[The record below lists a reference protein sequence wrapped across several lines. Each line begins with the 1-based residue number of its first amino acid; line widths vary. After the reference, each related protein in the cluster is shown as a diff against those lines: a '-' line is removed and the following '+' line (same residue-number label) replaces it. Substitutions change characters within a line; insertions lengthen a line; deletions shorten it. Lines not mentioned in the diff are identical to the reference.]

1 MQWILILILI
11 LILGVTLFAIEN
23 VAIISISYLFGQ
35 TNVSL
40 ALVIVVSVIVGAVL
54 GILASLQ
61 SIWKAKVR
69 LKQQK
74 KELNDL
80 ENEIQESKE
89 MEPEI
94 TD

>member
-61 SIWKAKVR
+61 SIWKAKAR
-69 LKQQK
+69 LRQQK
-74 KELNDL
+74 KELSDL
-80 ENEIQESKE
+80 KSEIQESKE

>member
-35 TNVSL
+35 ANVSL

-61 SIWKAKVR
+61 SIWKVKAQLR
-69 LKQQK
+69 GQK

-80 ENEIQESKE
+80 KKEIQESKE
-89 MEPEI
+89 TEPEV

>member
-61 SIWKAKVR
+61 SIWKAKVCLR
-69 LKQQK
+69 QQK